1 VISCTVTATC
11 LGLPVKGMWCC
22 LNRQVLHF
30 ADCLIVTGQYLISQ
44 ITAAVS
50 ELDELLTR
58 LVPDI

>member
-1 VISCTVTATC
+1 
-11 LGLPVKGMWCC
+11 MWCC